1 MKTEPKI
8 SKLTLVSWLR
18 VIKTMGSE
26 LHKIGLSEK
35 VRIYLITLNLIGS
48 RKKITMVESLL
59 GLGFG
64 RTYFNNVPNIF

>member
-1 MKTEPKI
+1 MKTEPKN

-48 RKKITMVESLL
+48 WKEKGS
-59 GLGFG
+59 
-64 RTYFNNVPNIF
+64 